1 MPTFTRFGRT
11 TIASWLLGL
20 ALLGGCSVL
29 RDGDTDVVGAGNGR
43 MPEDPPGMGA
53 LLTVLPA
60 DPVVTSDGKSPLQLD
75 FRVMRG
81 AEDITGQA
89 HLSIDDERL
98 GHFEGMTFH
107 GNPGQ
112 AGKSIVRAQLGEDR
126 GQTTLTV
133 RLQVVVIAPGA
144 PADSP
149 SKFGGPNYSKR
160 TPEIAYPPAG
170 ALVPP
175 NINELEFQWRPNEA
189 TLFELNLV
197 SDSLDLR
204 IYTPCTKAGDGCA
217 LLPDEK
223 TTALIMQGGRGQ
235 KMALSMRGAA
245 PDGGGVGSTAKQ
257 ALSFSEN
264 DMKGGLYYWA
274 ASIGGIARYDFG
286 LRGQRAESY
295 YGPVRAV
302 GVCVGCHA
310 MSRNGKRIAVGMNI
324 PGPAMMRALDT
335 GTRTK
340 LFEVG
345 PGVIAGSNFQAFT
358 SDGKYLL
365 TTEYGGLAVRDGTS
379 GMLTG
384 KNPSLANATM
394 PDVSPDG
401 KTVVFARSPTLC
413 IPPLCPN
420 LSTEKA
426 SLFTVSFN
434 ADGTFG
440 NPTELVKSAGENNYY
455 PAISPDGRF
464 VMFNRAAGDSYDAMD
479 AKVMVIPVGG
489 GTPIDLTSVNTIA
502 GNSWPK
508 WSPFV
513 HRFKGKSI
521 LWLSFSSRR
530 PYGVRGGTNA
540 QIWMVPVEIN
550 SLEKGLD
557 SGYPPLRLPFQE
569 LNTGNHIAQWVEQV
583 DRAPCSV
590 TDMSGC
596 GMGERCTDG
605 YCVPVIQ

>member
-1 MPTFTRFGRT
+1 
-11 TIASWLLGL
+11 
-20 ALLGGCSVL
+20 
-29 RDGDTDVVGAGNGR
+29 
-43 MPEDPPGMGA
+43 MGA
-53 LLTVLPA
+53 LLTVTPA
-60 DPVVTSDGKSPLQLD
+60 DPVVSNDGTTPFQLD
-75 FRVMRG
+75 FRVLRG

-98 GHFEGMTFH
+98 GHFEGATFK

-149 SKFGGPNYSKR
+149 TKFGGPNYPKR

-170 ALVPP
+170 ALAPP
-175 NINELEFQWRPNEA
+175 NMNELEFQWRPNEA
-189 TLFELNLV
+189 TLFELSLL

-204 IYTPCTKAGDGCA
+204 IYTPCSKAGDGCA

-223 TTALIMQGGRGQ
+223 TTKLIMQGGRGQ

-245 PDGGGVGSTAKQ
+245 PDGGGVGSTTKQ
-257 ALSFSEN
+257 DLSFSEN

-274 ASIGGIARYDFG
+274 ASSGGIARYDFG
-286 LRGQRAESY
+286 LRGQKAESF
-295 YGPVRAV
+295 YGPLRA
-302 GVCVGCHA
+302 GGLCVGCHA

-324 PGPAMMRALDT
+324 PGPAAMRALDT
-335 GTRTK
+335 GTRNK

-345 PGVIAGSNFQAFT
+345 PGVIAGSNFQSFT
-358 SDGKYLL
+358 SDGALL
-365 TTEYGGLAVRDGTS
+365 VTTEYGGLTVRDGTS
-379 GMLTG
+379 GMIQG
-384 KNPSLANATM
+384 KNPGLANATM
-394 PDVSPDG
+394 PDVAPDG
-401 KTVVFARSPTLC
+401 KTVVFARSQTLC

-420 LSTEKA
+420 LSTDKA
-426 SLFTVSFN
+426 SLMTVSFN
-434 ADGTFG
+434 KSDGTFG
-440 NPTELVKSAGENNYY
+440 SPKDLVKSAGENNYY
-455 PAISPDGRF
+455 PSISPDGRF
-464 VMFNRAAGDSYDAMD
+464 VVFNRAAGDSYDAMD
-479 AKVMVIPVGG
+479 AKVMVIPTVG
-489 GTPIDLTSVNTIA
+489 GTPIDLGSVNGIA

-540 QIWMVPVEIN
+540 QIWMVPVEVN
-550 SLEKGLD
+550 ALEKGQD
-557 SGYPPLRLPFQE
+557 SAYPPLRLPFQDF
-569 LNTGNHIAQWVEQV
+569 NTGNHIPQWVEVV

-590 TDMSGC
+590 TDTSGC
-596 GMGERCTDG
+596 GPGERCTDG

>member
-1 MPTFTRFGRT
+1 MPY
-11 TIASWLLGL
+11 IARVRRSVLTPWLLGL
-20 ALLGGCSVL
+20 ALLSGCSAL
-29 RDGDTDVVGAGNGR
+29 RDGGGDVVGAGDDRVAG
-43 MPEDPPGMGA
+43 DPSEEGA
-53 LLTVLPA
+53 LLTIAPA
-60 DPVVTSDGKSPLQLD
+60 DPVLSDDGKSPFQLG
-75 FRVMRG
+75 FKVFLG
-81 AEDITGQA
+81 NEDITDQV

-98 GHFEGMTFH
+98 GHFEGSTFH

-112 AGKSIVRAQLGEDR
+112 GGKSIVRAQRGEDR

-144 PADSP
+144 QPDAP
-149 SKFGGPNYSKR
+149 SKFGGSGYAKR

-175 NINELEFQWRPNEA
+175 NINELEFQWRPQEA
-189 TLFELNLV
+189 TLFEINLV
-197 SDSLDLR
+197 SDALDLR
-204 IYTPCTKAGDGCA
+204 IYTPCNKAGDGCA
-217 LLPDEK
+217 FLPDEATMK
-223 TTALIMQGGRGQ
+223 RIMQGGRGQ
-235 KMALSMRGAA
+235 KMQLSMRGAS
-245 PDGGGVGSTAKQ
+245 PEGGGVGISTKQ
-257 ALSFSEN
+257 ELSFSEN

-274 ASIGGIARYDFG
+274 ASSGGIARYDFG
-286 LRGQRAESY
+286 LRGQKAEAY
-295 YGPVRAV
+295 YGPLRAAA
-302 GVCVGCHA
+302 VCVGCHT

-324 PGPAMMRALDT
+324 PSPAMMRTLDT
-335 GTRTK
+335 GTRNK

-365 TTEYGGLAVRDGTS
+365 TTEYGGLTVRDGTS
-379 GMLTG
+379 GMLMG
-384 KNPSLANATM
+384 KNPSLPNATM

-401 KTVVFARSPTLC
+401 KTVVFARAPTLC
-413 IPPLCPN
+413 LPPLCPN

-426 SLFTVSFN
+426 SLFTVPFQ

-440 NPTELVKSAGENNYY
+440 TPTEIVKSAGENNYY

-464 VMFNRAAGDSYDAMD
+464 VLFNRAAGDSYDAKD
-479 AKVMVIPVGG
+479 ATVMVVPVGG
-489 GTPIDLTSVNTIA
+489 GTPIDLQSVNAIA

-530 PYGVRGGTNA
+530 PYGVRGGANA
-540 QIWMVPVEIN
+540 QIWMVPVEIGA
-550 SLEKGLD
+550 LEKGQD
-557 SGYPPLRLPFQE
+557 SGYPPIRLPFQE
-569 LNTGNHIAQWVEQV
+569 LGTGNHIPQWVEQV

-590 TDMSGC
+590 IDMTGC
-596 GMGERCTDG
+596 GMGERCMDG

>member
-1 MPTFTRFGRT
+1 MFARFRRT
-11 TIASWLLGL
+11 SLAPWLLGL
-20 ALLGGCSVL
+20 VALGGCSML
-29 RDGDTDVVGAGNGR
+29 RDGDSDGVGAQGN
-43 MPEDPPGMGA
+43 PGKKEEEGVGA
-53 LLTVLPA
+53 LLTVTPA
-60 DPVVTSDGKSPLQLD
+60 DSVITSDGKSPSQLD
-75 FRVMRG
+75 FKVLRG
-81 AEDITGQA
+81 TEDITGQA

-98 GHFEGMTFH
+98 GRFVGATFH

-149 SKFGGPNYSKR
+149 SKFGGPGYVKR

-170 ALVPP
+170 ALMPP
-175 NINELEFQWRPNEA
+175 NINELEFQWLPNEA

-204 IYTPCTKAGDGCA
+204 IYTPCTKVGTGCA

-223 TTALIMQGGRGQ
+223 TTQLIMQGGRGQ
-235 KMALSMRGAA
+235 KMSLSMRGAA
-245 PDGGGVGSTAKQ
+245 PDGGGVGATAKQ
-257 ALSFSEN
+257 DLSFTEN

-286 LRGQRAESY
+286 LRGQKAESY
-295 YGPVRAV
+295 YGPLRAA
-302 GVCVGCHA
+302 GLCVGCHA

-324 PGPAMMRALDT
+324 PGPAAMRALDT

-340 LFEVG
+340 LFEIG

-358 SDGKYLL
+358 SDGKFLI
-365 TTEYGGLAVRDGTS
+365 TTEYGGLTVRDGTS
-379 GMLTG
+379 GMIQG
-384 KNPSLANATM
+384 KNPSLASATM

-401 KTVVFARSPTLC
+401 KTVVFARSQSLC

-420 LSTEKA
+420 LSTDKA
-426 SLFTVSFN
+426 SLHTVSFGS
-434 ADGTFG
+434 DGTFG
-440 NPTELVKSAGENNYY
+440 TPKELVKSAGENNYY
-455 PAISPDGRF
+455 PSVSPDGRF
-464 VMFNRAAGDSYDAMD
+464 VVFNRAAGDSYDAMD
-479 AKVMVIPVGG
+479 AKVMVIPIGG
-489 GTPIDLTSVNTIA
+489 GAPIDLGAVNGIT

-521 LWLSFSSRR
+521 LWLSFSTRR

-540 QIWMVPVEIN
+540 QIWMVPVEI
-550 SLEKGLD
+550 SALEKGQE
-557 SGYPPLRLPFQE
+557 SGFPPLRLPFQD

-605 YCVPVIQ
+605 YCIPVIQ

>member
-1 MPTFTRFGRT
+1 MKTRFRT
-11 TIASWLLGL
+11 RALSPWLLGL
-20 ALLGGCSVL
+20 LLATGCTTA
-29 RDGDTDVVGAGNGR
+29 RDGANDVVGTGPGR
-43 MPEDPPGMGA
+43 LPDDPPAMGQT
-53 LLTVLPA
+53 LTLLPA
-60 DPVVTSDGKSPLQLD
+60 DPVVTSDGKTPYSVP
-75 FRVMRG
+75 FRVQLG
-81 AEDITGQA
+81 KDDITDQVV
-89 HLSIDDERL
+89 LSIDDERL
-98 GHFEGMTFH
+98 GRFEGSTFK

-112 AGKSIVRAQLGEDR
+112 GGKSIVRAQRGEDR

-133 RLQVVVIAPGA
+133 RLQVVVIAPGTPMDA
-144 PADSP
+144 PT
-149 SKFGGPNYSKR
+149 KFGGGPSMKR

-170 ALVPP
+170 ALMPP
-175 NINELEFQWRPNEA
+175 NINELEFQWRPVDA
-189 TLFELNLV
+189 SLFELKLL

-204 IYTPCTKAGDGCA
+204 IYTTCTKVGDGCV

-223 TTALIMQGGRGQ
+223 TQQMIMQGGRGQ
-235 KMALSMRGAA
+235 KMSLAMRGTAL
-245 PDGGGVGSTAKQ
+245 DGGTVGETAAQ
-257 ALSFSEN
+257 DLSFSEN

-274 ASIGGIARYDFG
+274 ASSGGIARYDFG
-286 LRGQRAESY
+286 LRGQKAEAY
-295 YGPVRAV
+295 YGPVRAA

-324 PGPAMMRALDT
+324 PGPALMRALDA

-358 SDGKYLL
+358 SDGKWLL
-365 TTEYGGLAVRDGTS
+365 TTEYGGLAVRDGTT
-379 GMLTG
+379 GMLQG
-384 KNPSLANATM
+384 KAPSLPNATM

-426 SLFTVSFN
+426 SLLKVSFN
-434 ADGTFG
+434 SDGTFG
-440 NPTELVKSAGENNYY
+440 SPSDLVKSGGENNYY
-455 PAISPDGRF
+455 PSISPDGRF
-464 VMFNRAAGDSYDAMD
+464 VVFNRAGGDSYDAMD
-479 AKVMVIPVGG
+479 AKVMVVPLASGS
-489 GTPIDLTSVNTIA
+489 PIDLASVNGLV

-513 HRFKGKSI
+513 HRFKGKSVM
-521 LWLSFSSRR
+521 WLTFSSRR

-540 QIWMVPVEIN
+540 QIWMVPVEV
-550 SLEKGLD
+550 SALDKGQP
-557 SGYPPLRLPFQE
+557 SAYPPIRLPFQDFG
-569 LNTGNHIAQWVEQV
+569 TGNHIAQWVEVV

-596 GMGERCTDG
+596 GPGERCTDG